1 MKKIFTL
8 ALILALTLC
17 LSACGEKQVTDEPL
31 SITLAEDGKTIL
43 YEGTFT
49 GTLVKKVPEGQGT
62 FKSSEGW
69 TYEGNF
75 TAGAIAG
82 AGSFENK
89 AMSVMASPGGN

>member
-8 ALILALTLC
+8 ALILALTLS

-75 TAGAIAG
+75 YCRV
-82 AGSFENK
+82 NY
-89 AMSVMASPGGN
+89 